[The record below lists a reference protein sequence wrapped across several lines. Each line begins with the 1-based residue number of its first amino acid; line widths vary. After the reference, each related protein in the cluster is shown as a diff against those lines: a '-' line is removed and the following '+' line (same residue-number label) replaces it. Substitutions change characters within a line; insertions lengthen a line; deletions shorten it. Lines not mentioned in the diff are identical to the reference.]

1 MMHGKIAHAII
12 MAIVIVWSGRGV
24 KIGSVSYVELE
35 VELVFVTGM
44 NILSTCIGL
53 GTGLDMQ
60 LEYTRSLST

>member
-1 MMHGKIAHAII
+1 

-24 KIGSVSYVELE
+24 KIGSVSYVELLE
-35 VELVFVTGM
+35 VGLVFVTGM